1 MFIPDWFGNT
11 NDLLHIGDL
20 FGTCFI
26 EKLHFYIF
34 RNRYVV
40 ETWWW
45 SSECARWRSFRWCK
59 ALISSNRKL
68 SSPLALTGTHH
79 YLNWVVF
86 STNLTKDAPIK
97 LYHISSR
104 LRAII
109 LGCYYLLW
117 LEWLRIDVVLIFICF
132 YVYVLAWRGMTWH
145 AQIHAMSS
153 L

>member
-26 EKLHFYIF
+26 EKWHFYIF

-45 SSECARWRSFRWCK
+45 SSACARWRSFRWCK
-59 ALISSNRKL
+59 ALTSSNRKL

-109 LGCYYLLW
+109 LGCALFTCYDLSSKYDYESINFYLFFLYMFW
-117 LEWLRIDVVLIFICF
+117 HDMTCTNSC
-132 YVYVLAWRGMTWH
+132 YV
-145 AQIHAMSS
+145 
-153 L
+153 